1 MSDIVAMIL
10 AGGQGS
16 RLSIL
21 SKKRAKPA
29 VPFGGIYRI
38 IDFTLSNVMVSEIRY
53 VGILTQY
60 NPYSL
65 TDHIRGGEYWGFTGR
80 RHLAKILPPFTGEE
94 ESDWYL
100 GTADAI
106 YQNLDFIER
115 FDCEIVVVLSGD
127 HIYNMD
133 YTPMI
138 EYHLE
143 KNADLTIAGKRV
155 HYEEISRFGTM
166 ETDDDNRIIGFE
178 EKKPNAKSNIAS
190 LGIYIFNKEVLVQR
204 LIEDSEQDTE
214 HDFGKNI
221 IPNMIKNDGVYC
233 FFFDDYW
240 MDVGTVHSYWEA
252 NMATLNPNSGIDL
265 FKWNTRTNP
274 VGTETGDKEPAKFGS
289 HSVVKNSIIT
299 YGCKI
304 YGEVKNC
311 VLSPGVVVC
320 KGAKVEDSVIM
331 HDSFISENVYIKKSI
346 LDKNVFIG
354 KNSVIGIGEDTPNKK
369 YPNLLNTGITLIGK
383 GASIPE
389 NITIGKNCL
398 IYPDVMKQFFQSNE
412 LSSGECINSL

>member
-1 MSDIVAMIL
+1 MSDIVGMIL

-38 IDFTLSNVMVSEIRY
+38 IDFTLSNAMVSGIRY

-60 NPYSL
+60 NPFSL
-65 TDHIRGGEYWGFTGR
+65 TDHIRGGEFWGFTGR
-80 RHLAKILPPFTGEE
+80 RHLARILPPFTGEE

-106 YQNLDFIER
+106 YQHRDFIER
-115 FDCEIVVVLSGD
+115 FDCEIVAVLSGD

-133 YTPMI
+133 YTEMI
-138 EYHLE
+138 ESHIDR
-143 KNADLTIAGKRV
+143 KADLTIAGKRFPW
-155 HYEEISRFGTM
+155 EETYRFGTM
-166 ETDDDNRIIGFE
+166 EIDDDDRVIGFE

-190 LGIYIFNKEVLVQR
+190 LGIYIFNKEVLFQR
-204 LIEDSEQDTE
+204 LIEDSEQDTN

-221 IPNMIKNDGVYC
+221 IPNMINKDKVYC
-233 FFFDDYW
+233 YFFDDYW

-252 NMATLNPNSGIDL
+252 SMEILNPGSGLDL

-274 VGTETGDKEPAKFGS
+274 IGRESGDKEPAKFGANAI
-289 HSVVKNSIIT
+289 VKNSVIT

-304 YGEVKNC
+304 YGEVRNC
-311 VLSPGVVVC
+311 VLSPGVVIG

-331 HDSFISENVYIKKSI
+331 HDAFISENVYIKKSI
-346 LDKNVFIG
+346 LDKNVFVG
-354 KNSVIGIGEDTPNKK
+354 KNTVIGVGDDIENKK

-383 GASIPE
+383 GVSIPD
-389 NITIGKNCL
+389 NVTIGKNCL
-398 IYPDVMKQFFQSNE
+398 IFPDVKKQFFQSND
-412 LSSGECINSL
+412 LPSGECIKI